1 MNAEINKMKTKELH
15 AKDVTA
21 LNQELSELLKTSF
34 KLRMQKGTQ
43 QLQNT
48 SQLGQVKRDIARV
61 KTVIN
66 QKTVQ
71 K

>member
-1 MNAEINKMKTKELH
+1 MKSKELQS
-15 AKDVTA
+15 KDLGS
-21 LNQELSELLKTSF
+21 LNQELSELLKTHF
-34 KLRMQKGTQ
+34 KLRMQKATQ

-61 KTVIN
+61 KTFIT
-66 QKTVQ
+66 QKTIQ

>member
-1 MNAEINKMKTKELH
+1 MGG
-15 AKDVTA
+15 
-21 LNQELSELLKTSF
+21 LNQELSELLKTRF
-34 KLRMQKGTQ
+34 KLRMQKATQ

-61 KTVIN
+61 KTFIT
-66 QKTVQ
+66 QKTAQ

>member
-1 MNAEINKMKTKELH
+1 MMKTKELQ
-15 AKDVTA
+15 AKDLSG
-21 LNQELSELLKTSF
+21 LNQELSELLKTHF
-34 KLRMQKGTQ
+34 NLRMQKATQ

-61 KTVIN
+61 KTFIS
-66 QKTVQ
+66 QKTTQ

>member
-1 MNAEINKMKTKELH
+1 MMKTKELQG
-15 AKDVTA
+15 KDFVA
-21 LNQELSELLKTSF
+21 LNQELSELLKTRF
-34 KLRMQKGTQ
+34 KLRMQKATQ

-61 KTVIN
+61 KTFIN
-66 QKTVQ
+66 QKTLQ

>member
-1 MNAEINKMKTKELH
+1 MKTKELQ
-15 AKDVTA
+15 AKDLSG
-21 LNQELSELLKTSF
+21 LNQELSELLKTHF
-34 KLRMQKGTQ
+34 KLRMQKATQ

-61 KTVIN
+61 KTFIS
-66 QKTVQ
+66 QKTTQ

>member
-1 MNAEINKMKTKELH
+1 MMNSKELQT
-15 AKDVTA
+15 KDLGA
-21 LNQELSELLKTSF
+21 LNQELSELLKTRF
-34 KLRMQKGTQ
+34 KLRMQKATQ

-61 KTVIN
+61 KTFIT
-66 QKTVQ
+66 QKTAQ

>member
-1 MNAEINKMKTKELH
+1 
-15 AKDVTA
+15 
-21 LNQELSELLKTSF
+21 
-34 KLRMQKGTQ
+34 MQKATQ

-61 KTVIN
+61 KTFIT
-66 QKTVQ
+66 QKTIQ

>member
-1 MNAEINKMKTKELH
+1 MKTKEFQ
-15 AKDVTA
+15 AKDLGG
-21 LNQELSELLKTSF
+21 LNQELSELLKTRF
-34 KLRMQKGTQ
+34 KLRMQKATQ

-61 KTVIN
+61 KTFIT
-66 QKTVQ
+66 QKTAQ

>member
-1 MNAEINKMKTKELH
+1 MMKTKELQ
-15 AKDVTA
+15 AKDLSG
-21 LNQELSELLKTSF
+21 LNQELSELLKTHF
-34 KLRMQKGTQ
+34 KLRMQKATQ

-61 KTVIN
+61 KTFIT
-66 QKTVQ
+66 QKTIQ

>member
-1 MNAEINKMKTKELH
+1 MKTKELQ
-15 AKDVTA
+15 AKDLGG
-21 LNQELSELLKTSF
+21 LNQEFSELLKTRF
-34 KLRMQKGTQ
+34 KLRMQKATQ

-61 KTVIN
+61 KTFIT
-66 QKTVQ
+66 QKTAQ

>member
-1 MNAEINKMKTKELH
+1 MKTKELQG
-15 AKDVTA
+15 KDLVA
-21 LNQELSELLKTSF
+21 LNQELFELLKTRF
-34 KLRMQKGTQ
+34 KLRMQKATQ

-61 KTVIN
+61 KTFIT
-66 QKTVQ
+66 QKTIQ

>member
-1 MNAEINKMKTKELH
+1 LQ
-15 AKDVTA
+15 AKDLGG
-21 LNQELSELLKTSF
+21 LNQELSELLKTRF
-34 KLRMQKGTQ
+34 KLRMQKATQ

-61 KTVIN
+61 KTFIT
-66 QKTVQ
+66 QKTAQ

>member
-1 MNAEINKMKTKELH
+1 MKIKELQ
-15 AKDVTA
+15 AKDLGG
-21 LNQELSELLKTSF
+21 LNQELSELLKTRF
-34 KLRMQKGTQ
+34 KLRMQKATQ

-61 KTVIN
+61 KTFIT
-66 QKTVQ
+66 QKTAQ

>member
-1 MNAEINKMKTKELH
+1 MKSKELQS
-15 AKDVTA
+15 KDLGA
-21 LNQELSELLKTSF
+21 LNQELYELLKTHF
-34 KLRMQKGTQ
+34 KLRMQKATQ

-61 KTVIN
+61 KTFIT
-66 QKTVQ
+66 QKTIQ

>member
-1 MNAEINKMKTKELH
+1 MMKTKELQ
-15 AKDVTA
+15 AKDLSG
-21 LNQELSELLKTSF
+21 LNQELSELLKTHF
-34 KLRMQKGTQ
+34 KLRMQKATQ

-61 KTVIN
+61 KTFIT
-66 QKTVQ
+66 QKTAQ